1 MLTKLRHN
9 KATVILA
16 LLVVTLACGWITR
29 EWVHAQE
36 QAKLIASEM
45 AERVCSS
52 ALQIHGGYGYLE
64 DYPVE
69 RYYRDARI
77 TQIYEGSSEVQR
89 LLIAREL
96 SHYAL

>member
-1 MLTKLRHN
+1 MAKRF
-9 KATVILA
+9 ATDI
-16 LLVVTLACGWITR
+16 GF
-29 EWVHAQE
+29 Q
-36 QAKLIASEM
+36 
-45 AERVCSS
+45 VCDQ

-77 TQIYEGSSEVQR
+77 TQIYEGSSEIQR

-96 SHYAL
+96 NNYGL

>member
-1 MLTKLRHN
+1 
-9 KATVILA
+9 
-16 LLVVTLACGWITR
+16 
-29 EWVHAQE
+29 
-36 QAKLIASEM
+36 M

-77 TQIYEGSSEVQR
+77 TQIYEGTSEVQR

-96 SHYAL
+96 AHYAL